1 METHVLK
8 KMFIGSIVFVAVVV
22 LLILLVVF
30 GGRKSTPDFDDV
42 CGVLEEV
49 MYTLDSQDDTEL
61 ERLREAQE
69 TQYGISYKDSFRKGV
84 YAKLYASSSYDT
96 GAIEF
101 ASDADAKTFEAGV
114 KSNTEYFVIRKGDIV
129 IYSRYQVVIDCFAD
143 DVLRR
148 HGIID

>member
-1 METHVLK
+1 METQILK
-8 KMFIGSIVFVAVVV
+8 KLFIGSIAFIAVVV

-30 GGRKSTPDFDDV
+30 GGGKSTLDFDDV
-42 CGVLEEV
+42 CDVLEEIK
-49 MYTLDSQDDTEL
+49 YTLDSQDDTEL

-84 YAKLYASSSYDT
+84 YAKLSASSPYDT

-101 ASDADAKTFEAGV
+101 ASNADAKTFETAI
-114 KSNTEYFVIRKGDIV
+114 KSNTEFCVIRKGDIV
-129 IYSRYQVVIDCFAD
+129 IYSQYQHVIDCFAD

-148 HGIID
+148 RGIID